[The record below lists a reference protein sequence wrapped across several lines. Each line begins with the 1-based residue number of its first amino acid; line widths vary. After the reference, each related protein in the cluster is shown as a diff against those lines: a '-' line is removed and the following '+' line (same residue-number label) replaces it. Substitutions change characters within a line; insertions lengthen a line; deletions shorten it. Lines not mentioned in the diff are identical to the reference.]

1 MLVEV
6 KTVVTLGGTVTGREH
21 EELLLMCC
29 FLFWVLVIQGDQF
42 VKFHA
47 NSCTLFCVFIRV
59 IKFFFEDEFDSCVD
73 NGF

>member
-1 MLVEV
+1 MFVEV
-6 KTVVTLGGTVTGREH
+6 KTVITLGGTVTGREH
-21 EELLLMCC
+21 EELLLMCW
-29 FLFWVLVIQGDQF
+29 FLFWVLVTQGDQF

-47 NSCTLFCVFIRV
+47 NSRTLFCEFIKV